1 MENGIK
7 KCSSEDEKEANYYCI
22 QCGINMCNKCENF
35 HSKLFK
41 NHKIYSLDKN
51 IDEIFTGFC
60 KEKNHNNNILH
71 YFCKTH
77 NQLCC
82 AECISKIKIDNIG
95 IHHDCQI
102 DLIENIKEEKFK
114 ILVNNIKYLEDLSKD
129 VIESLTELKK
139 IFEKINKNKEELKM
153 KIYQIFTEIRTLL
166 NKREDELLSGI
177 DKLFDEIYFKEELIN
192 ECEKLPNKIKIN
204 IEKAKEINTNKNIK
218 NTLNYKINDCI
229 NLENFI
235 KYINNISINIEKSIE
250 SINTKIIFNNNKE
263 KELKEIINL
272 FGKIEL
278 QKDYLYKDFNIQ
290 NKEPFHK
297 LNIHNGYVHCLT
309 VLNDGRLVSSS
320 YDGSIIIYNKK
331 TFKDDLII
339 KEHNVHVFCVIQLSS
354 SELVTCSKDIIII
367 KIKDR
372 HYEVLQRINLITN
385 KDYYL
390 LKVIELKNKN
400 IVSCSNDSSIIFYEK
415 NNNLEYQINNKIN
428 SKGGCYTVVQT
439 KENEICY
446 SEGSTNNICFYDF
459 IEKNNKSSFKIDY
472 ICRGSSEFIMIS
484 KNLLLIPGQN
494 KISIINVN
502 DYKLINIIDVPGAN
516 WILGVCILTENVI
529 LTGDYSKTLRQ
540 WKIEGNNLILIS
552 KKENAHNNNINC
564 ICKLGNGRIASS
576 SDDNHYSVHIW

>member
-41 NHKIYSLDKN
+41 NHKIFSLDKN

-204 IEKAKEINTNKNIK
+204 IEKAKEININKNIK

-297 LNIHNGYVHCLT
+297 LNIHNGFVHCLT

-339 KEHNVHVFCVIQLSS
+339 KKHNVNVFCVIQLSS
-354 SELVTCSKDIIII
+354 SELVTCSKDLI
-367 KIKDR
+367 KK
-372 HYEVLQRINLITN
+372 
-385 KDYYL
+385 K
-390 LKVIELKNKN
+390 K
-400 IVSCSNDSSIIFYEK
+400 
-415 NNNLEYQINNKIN
+415 
-428 SKGGCYTVVQT
+428 
-439 KENEICY
+439 
-446 SEGSTNNICFYDF
+446 
-459 IEKNNKSSFKIDY
+459 KID
-472 ICRGSSEFIMIS
+472 ITKF
-484 KNLLLIPGQN
+484 
-494 KISIINVN
+494 
-502 DYKLINIIDVPGAN
+502 YK
-516 WILGVCILTENVI
+516 E
-529 LTGDYSKTLRQ
+529 
-540 WKIEGNNLILIS
+540 LIS
-552 KKENAHNNNINC
+552 
-564 ICKLGNGRIASS
+564 
-576 SDDNHYSVHIW
+576 